1 MEHDEKIF
9 NLAKQLHLSG
19 KISESQKLYLKLT
32 KKYKNNNKLFFL
44 LGTTFLQLK
53 KYDSAIKYL
62 NISISLN
69 SKFSDSFNNIG
80 IALAEI
86 KNYSEAIKN
95 YDKAIT
101 LKINYVDAYLNKAI
115 SLNKLEKFDEA
126 LKIINLTIKLD
137 PNNAKAH
144 NTLGNILR
152 NKKKLKDSVVA
163 YDKAI
168 KINPEYWD
176 VIKNM
181 ADVLSELKLHGKALI
196 YYQKIID
203 KKLDSEDFLNNFL
216 KNNMSINHWEN
227 FEKLKQE
234 IKEKINKKEIIIQP
248 FLLNHLTDDL
258 KLIKLNC
265 ETWISKRSI
274 KSTNED
280 GFDNTIGNLK
290 ILKKNKDKIKIGY
303 FSADFH
309 DHSVLHVM
317 NDIFKYHDQS
327 IFDLY
332 AFSHGIKKDDTL
344 RKKVKHYF
352 KKFHVIND
360 LTDEQAIKLARS
372 EEIDIAINL
381 TGITK
386 NHRTEIFLKRVA
398 PIQINY
404 LGYPGTMGTNS
415 IDYIIADKN
424 IISESEKKYYVEKV
438 KYLPKCYIPE
448 PKKKILKSKKNFSK
462 QDFNLPQ
469 NKIIFCVI
477 NSPLKINPKIL
488 NLWIRILK
496 RVDSSVLWIK
506 ANNELS
512 KKNLFSEFKRKGI
525 GVDKVVFAEKVRD
538 MSDHLKRLELA
549 DIFLDSTPFSSHS
562 TSYDYINAGL
572 PMVTLKGNSFAS
584 RVASSIYSSINM
596 NELVA
601 KSEAEYENIAV
612 DLANDKLK
620 LEETKNRIK
629 KNIKKSNLFKSKEF
643 TKELEKVYLEIFNEN
658 ILN

>member
-1 MEHDEKIF
+1 MDRDEKIF

-32 KKYKNNNKLFFL
+32 KKYKNNDKLFFL

-53 KYDSAIKYL
+53 KYNSAIKYL
-62 NISISLN
+62 NISIILN
-69 SKFSDSFNNIG
+69 SKFSDTFNNIG

-86 KNYSEAIKN
+86 KKYSEAIEN
-95 YDKAIT
+95 YDKAIA
-101 LKINYVDAYLNKAI
+101 LKINYVDAYQNKAI

-126 LKIINLTIKLD
+126 IKIINLTIKLD
-137 PNNAKAH
+137 PANAKAY

-152 NKKKLKDSVVA
+152 NKEKLKDSVVA

-168 KINPEYWD
+168 KIDSEYWEA
-176 VIKNM
+176 IKNM
-181 ADVLSELKLHGKALI
+181 ADVLAELKLHDKALI
-196 YYQKIID
+196 YYHKLIG
-203 KKLDSEDFLNNFL
+203 KELDSEDLLNNFL
-216 KNNMSINHWEN
+216 LSKMNINHWEN
-227 FEKLKQE
+227 FEE
-234 IKEKINKKEIIIQP
+234 IKNDVKEKINKKEITIQP
-248 FLLNHLTDDL
+248 FLLNHLTDDP
-258 KLIKLNC
+258 KLIKLNSQ
-265 ETWISKRSI
+265 TWISKRLI
-274 KSTNED
+274 ESTNGN

-317 NDIFKYHDQS
+317 TDIFKYHDQS
-327 IFDLY
+327 MFDLY
-332 AFSHGIKKDDTL
+332 AFSHGIKKDDSF
-344 RKKVKHYF
+344 RKKIKHYF
-352 KKFHVIND
+352 KKFYVIND
-360 LTDEQAIKLARS
+360 LSDEEAVKLARS

-404 LGYPGTMGTNS
+404 LGYPGTMGTNL

-424 IISESEKKYYVEKV
+424 IIPESEKKYYVEKV
-438 KYLPKCYIPE
+438 KYLPECYLPE
-448 PKKKILKSKKNFSK
+448 PKKFFLKSTKNFSK
-462 QDFNLPQ
+462 QNFNLPQ
-469 NKIIFCVI
+469 NKIIFCAI

-496 RVDSSVLWIK
+496 RVESSVLWIK
-506 ANNELS
+506 ADNELS
-512 KKNLFSEFKRKGI
+512 KKNLLSEFKRRGI
-525 GVDKVVFAEKVRD
+525 GVDKVVFAEKIKD

-572 PMVTLKGNSFAS
+572 PMVTIKGNSFAS
-584 RVASSIYSSINM
+584 KVASSIYSSINM

-601 KSEAEYENIAV
+601 KSEAEYEKIAV

-620 LEETKNRIK
+620 LEEIKDRIK
-629 KNIKKSNLFKSKEF
+629 KNIQNSNLFKSKEF

>member
-1 MEHDEKIF
+1 
-9 NLAKQLHLSG
+9 
-19 KISESQKLYLKLT
+19 
-32 KKYKNNNKLFFL
+32 
-44 LGTTFLQLK
+44 
-53 KYDSAIKYL
+53 
-62 NISISLN
+62 
-69 SKFSDSFNNIG
+69 
-80 IALAEI
+80 
-86 KNYSEAIKN
+86 
-95 YDKAIT
+95 
-101 LKINYVDAYLNKAI
+101 
-115 SLNKLEKFDEA
+115 
-126 LKIINLTIKLD
+126 
-137 PNNAKAH
+137 
-144 NTLGNILR
+144 
-152 NKKKLKDSVVA
+152 VA

-181 ADVLSELKLHGKALI
+181 ADVLAELKLHGKALV

-216 KNNMSINHWEN
+216 INNMNISHWEN
-227 FEKLKQE
+227 FEKLKNE
-234 IKEKINKKEIIIQP
+234 MKEKINKKEIIIHP

-258 KLIKLNC
+258 KLIKLNSQS
-265 ETWISKRSI
+265 WISKRSI
-274 KSTNED
+274 KSTNKND
-280 GFDNTIGNLK
+280 FDKTIGNLK
-290 ILKKNKDKIKIGY
+290 ILKRNKDKIKIGY

-317 NDIFKYHDQS
+317 TDIFKYHDQS

-332 AFSHGIKKDDTL
+332 AFSHGIKKDDSF
-344 RKKVKHYF
+344 RKKIKHYF
-352 KKFHVIND
+352 KKFYVIND
-360 LTDEQAIKLARS
+360 LSDEEAIKLARS

-386 NHRTEIFLKRVA
+386 NHRTEIFLKRVS

-404 LGYPGTMGTNS
+404 LGYPGTMGTDS

-424 IISESEKKYYVEKV
+424 IIPESEKKYYVEKV
-438 KYLPKCYIPE
+438 KYLPECYIPE
-448 PKKKILKSKKNFSK
+448 PKKNFLKSKKNFSK

-496 RVDSSVLWIK
+496 RVESSVLWIR

-596 NELVA
+596 NELIA